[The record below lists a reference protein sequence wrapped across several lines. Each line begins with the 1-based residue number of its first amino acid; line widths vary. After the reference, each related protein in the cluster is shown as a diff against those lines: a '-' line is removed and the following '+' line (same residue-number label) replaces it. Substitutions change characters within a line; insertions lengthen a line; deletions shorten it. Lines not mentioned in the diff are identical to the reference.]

1 MQKLTEFFRK
11 NIFLLVGVLIVIPS
25 FYRMLQPGIFST
37 QDFHLFRLIEFDKCI
52 KDFQFPCR
60 WVADAGFGYGEPL
73 FNFYGQLSYFL
84 GEIFHLL
91 GVSLIGSVKLLFILS
106 LVGSFVSMFF
116 LAKRV
121 WRSNLAA
128 FVSGVLYIYA
138 PYRALDVWV
147 RGALPEAL
155 SFVLFP
161 LVILFLDKF
170 LDKERIKDGIVFSLF
185 IAALVLTHNL
195 SFILFLPVLIAWI
208 IYRIVVSK
216 KVYLIKHLF
225 FYFLLSFLISSFY
238 LLPVLFEAKYVT
250 LATTIQGYFDFRGHF
265 ATLRQ
270 LLFSR
275 FWGYGASVFGPE
287 EFMSRAVGQVQW
299 ILPLG
304 ILIIVFVKKKLK
316 QNKVFLL
323 FLLTGW
329 FSLFMTHNK
338 STFIWETIKPLAYVQ
353 FPWRFLAPALFSFA
367 LSSGV
372 LINLFKKR
380 RLIATLA
387 VGVLAIALNFSF
399 FREDIWYQRKDE
411 DILQGKVWQ
420 EQISSSLKDYWPI
433 FGKVFPTSPAPEALE
448 NQILIR
454 RGSNYATY
462 KVLPDSSKTVTFPIS
477 FFPGW
482 TAKVD
487 GRKVTPYPSDDLGLV
502 TVDII
507 ESGIHNV
514 DLYFSNTLVRGVGNI
529 VSLASLIF
537 AVYAFFRVKKYAK

>member
-1 MQKLTEFFRK
+1 
-11 NIFLLVGVLIVIPS
+11 
-25 FYRMLQPGIFST
+25 MLRPGIFST
-37 QDFHLFRLIEFDKCI
+37 QDFHLFRLIAFDKCI

-73 FNFYGQLSYFL
+73 FNFYGQLSYFF

-91 GVSLIGSVKLLFILS
+91 GFSYISSFKFLFILS
-106 LVGSFVSMFF
+106 LVGSFVSMFI
-116 LAKRV
+116 LAKKV

-128 FVSGVLYIYA
+128 FVSGALYLYA

-195 SFILFLPVLIAWI
+195 SFILFLSVLIAWI

-216 KVYLIKHLF
+216 KVHLIKHLF

-265 ATLRQ
+265 ATLSQ

-275 FWGYGASVFGPE
+275 FWGYGASLFGAE
-287 EFMSRAVGQVQW
+287 EFMSRAIGQLQW
-299 ILPLG
+299 ILPLL
-304 ILIIVFVKKKLK
+304 ILVLVRKKLK

-338 STFIWETIKPLAYVQ
+338 STFVWETIKPLFYVQ

-367 LSSGV
+367 LSSGAIV
-372 LINLFKKR
+372 NLFKKGKLSIT
-380 RLIATLA
+380 LI
-387 VGVLAIALNFSF
+387 VVVLAIILNLSF
-399 FREDIWYQRKDE
+399 FREDNWYQREDE
-411 DILQGKVWQ
+411 DVLKGEVWQ
-420 EQISSSLKDYWPI
+420 EQISASLKDYWPKY
-433 FGKVFPTSPAPEALE
+433 GKIFPTMPAPEAFD
-448 NQILIR
+448 NQILIKK
-454 RGSNYATY
+454 GSNYASY
-462 KVLPDSSKTVTFPIS
+462 RASADYSNAVRFPIS
-477 FFPGW
+477 YFPGW
-482 TAKVD
+482 IARID
-487 GRKVTPYPSDDLGLV
+487 GKQAVTYPSGDLGLV

-507 ESGIHNV
+507 GSGFHKV
-514 DLYFSNTLVRGVGNI
+514 DLYFSNALVRRVGNF
-529 VSLASLIF
+529 VSLASLVF
-537 AVYAFFRVKKYAK
+537 VVYALFRVRKV

>member
-25 FYRMLQPGIFST
+25 FYRMLRPGIFST

-60 WVADAGFGYGEPL
+60 WAADAGFGYGEPL
-73 FNFYGQLSYFL
+73 FNFYGQLSSFF

-91 GVSLIGSVKLLFILS
+91 GFSYISSFKLLFILS
-106 LVGSFVSMFF
+106 LLGSFVSMFF

-121 WRSNLAA
+121 WRSSLSA

-195 SFILFLPVLIAWI
+195 SFIFFLPVLIAWI

-238 LLPVLFEAKYVT
+238 LLPVLFEARYVT
-250 LATTIQGYFDFRGHF
+250 LETTIQGYFDFRGHF
-265 ATLRQ
+265 ATLSQ

-275 FWGYGASVFGPE
+275 FWGYGASAFGAE

-338 STFIWETIKPLAYVQ
+338 STFIWETIKPLSYVQ

-367 LSSGV
+367 LSSGAIV
-372 LINLFKKR
+372 NLFKKGKFSIT
-380 RLIATLA
+380 LI
-387 VGVLAIALNFSF
+387 VVVLTIVLNFSF

-420 EQISSSLKDYWPI
+420 EQISSSLKDFWPI
-433 FGKVFPTSPAPEALE
+433 FGKVFPTSSAPEAFD

-454 RGSNYATY
+454 SGSNYASY
-462 KVLPDSSKTVTFPIS
+462 RASADYSNAVRFPIS
-477 FFPGW
+477 YFPGW
-482 TAKVD
+482 IARID
-487 GRKVTPYPSDDLGLV
+487 GKQAVTYPSGDLGLV
-502 TVDII
+502 TVDVV
-507 ESGIHNV
+507 EPGIHDF
-514 DLYFSNTLVRGVGNI
+514 DLYFSNTLVRKVGNF

-537 AVYAFFRVKKYAK
+537 AVHALFRVKKNAK